1 LIAYVHVQLF
11 GDLCTS
17 FYQEVRA
24 KLTKIFDNSSST
36 KQKKKEYLDAK
47 KADKQAE
54 KRALKNGG
62 SSNGDDDNGGSGG
75 GSYGNDSFAN
85 SVATTAKGR
94 AAELRLERRAQ
105 GLGDEEEAEGHRAK
119 KSPYGSDERMPA
131 KPTVQPSSLSCEL
144 EK

>member
-1 LIAYVHVQLF
+1 MIAYVHVQLF

-105 GLGDEEEAEGHRAK
+105 GLGDEGEAEGHRAK

-131 KPTVQPSSLSCEL
+131 KPTVRPSSLICEL
-144 EK
+144 DK

>member
-1 LIAYVHVQLF
+1 MIAYVHVQLF

-94 AAELRLERRAQ
+94 AAELRIERRAQ
-105 GLGDEEEAEGHRAK
+105 GLGDEVEAEGHRAK

>member
-1 LIAYVHVQLF
+1 MFDICAPPFNQ
-11 GDLCTS
+11 D
-17 FYQEVRA
+17 VRA

-54 KRALKNGG
+54 KRAQKNGG
-62 SSNGDDDNGGSGG
+62 SSGSNGGDDDDNGGSGD